1 MTQSLEQKPE
11 VPNPSLT
18 SQSAT
23 TKASWQAPY
32 YVRALALGI
41 PAIFLGFQ
49 ISGWF
54 FAIAALQQG
63 RVDFRQ
69 LYAAGYM
76 VRSGSAPQLY
86 DYAAQLSVQNQRVVA
101 RTAALPFDHL
111 SCESLF
117 FAPFSLLPFRTA
129 YAAFLVFNLGVLAL
143 CIRILRRQTA
153 ILDGLYS
160 WLSTVIVLVFLPTAV
175 ALMQGQDS
183 ILLLVC
189 LVGSFCALENGR
201 EFLAGALLSL
211 GLFKFQVVLPSAL
224 LFLLWKRWRFSAGF
238 AAAGAAILGIS
249 WALIGT
255 AGAKS
260 YVRLLLSLSVGLS
273 STHDQS
279 RLGTPPAFMPNLRGL
294 IFGLFNNTL
303 SSTWIHILILGLSAV
318 ILYACWVAGSRT
330 NNTNRLLIAILASS
344 LIGYHFLIHDMT
356 ILLLPILV
364 LLNNSVTALPSGD
377 LPRRRIARFATL
389 LFSAPLLF
397 CFVPGHFNLA
407 SLSVGALLYAV
418 LRWARSAAD
427 AEPSWPLAASGD

>member
-1 MTQSLEQKPE
+1 MTQSVEQKPE
-11 VPNPSLT
+11 LRNTALTPQPAVP
-18 SQSAT
+18 
-23 TKASWQAPY
+23 KVSWQAPY
-32 YVRALALGI
+32 YVRALGLGI

-86 DYAAQLSVQNQRVVA
+86 DYAAQLAAQNQHVVA

-111 SCESLF
+111 SYESLF
-117 FAPFSLLPFRTA
+117 FAPFSLLSFRTA

-143 CIRILRRQTA
+143 SIRILGRQA
-153 ILDGLYS
+153 LALDGVYP
-160 WLSTVIVLVFLPTAV
+160 WLSTVMVFVFLPTAV

-183 ILLLVC
+183 ILLLLC

-201 EFLAGALLSL
+201 EFLAGTLLSL
-211 GLFKFQVVLPSAL
+211 GLFKFQVVLPIAL
-224 LFLLWKRWRFSAGF
+224 LFVLWKRWRLSAGF
-238 AAAGAAILGIS
+238 AAGGAAVLGIS
-249 WALIGT
+249 WVLIGT

-260 YVRLLLSLSVGLS
+260 YVRLLMSLSVGLS

-318 ILYACWVAGSRT
+318 VLFACWRIGSRT
-330 NNTNRLLIAILASS
+330 SLSNRLLIAVLASS
-344 LIGYHFLIHDMT
+344 LISYHFLIHDMT

-364 LLNNSVTALPSGD
+364 SLNNSITALPSGD
-377 LPRRRIARFATL
+377 LPRQRIARFATV

-407 SLSVGALLYAV
+407 SLSVCALLYAV
-418 LRWARSAAD
+418 LRWAPSAD
-427 AEPSWPLAASGD
+427 AEPSWPLATSGA